1 MKTLSLLKLHTVS
14 CDSGNLVIIDPC
26 YLKNSDNVDSLI
38 DCGLAT
44 SINTEI
50 GIMSVSVF
58 AGQLYVGNGYRQLSN
73 SIDQIKIILLEQ
85 K

>member
-1 MKTLSLLKLHTVS
+1 MKKHQIK
-14 CDSGNLVIIDPC
+14 SGWYYIFW
-26 YLKNSDNVDSLI
+26 
-38 DCGLAT
+38 
-44 SINTEI
+44 

-85 K
+85 KKNNQNMLQDVLVLKDS

>member
-1 MKTLSLLKLHTVS
+1 MKKHQIK
-14 CDSGNLVIIDPC
+14 SGWYYIFW
-26 YLKNSDNVDSLI
+26 
-38 DCGLAT
+38 
-44 SINTEI
+44 
-50 GIMSVSVF
+50 GIMSESVF

>member
-1 MKTLSLLKLHTVS
+1 
-14 CDSGNLVIIDPC
+14 
-26 YLKNSDNVDSLI
+26 
-38 DCGLAT
+38 
-44 SINTEI
+44 
-50 GIMSVSVF
+50 VSVF

>member
-1 MKTLSLLKLHTVS
+1 MKKHQIK
-14 CDSGNLVIIDPC
+14 SGWYYIF
-26 YLKNSDNVDSLI
+26 S
-38 DCGLAT
+38 
-44 SINTEI
+44 

>member
-1 MKTLSLLKLHTVS
+1 MKKHQIK
-14 CDSGNLVIIDPC
+14 SGWYNIFW
-26 YLKNSDNVDSLI
+26 
-38 DCGLAT
+38 
-44 SINTEI
+44 

>member
-1 MKTLSLLKLHTVS
+1 MMKSKKKLRAQVKS
-14 CDSGNLVIIDPC
+14 RWYYIFW
-26 YLKNSDNVDSLI
+26 
-38 DCGLAT
+38 
-44 SINTEI
+44 

-58 AGQLYVGNGYRQLSN
+58 VGQLYVGNGYRQLSN